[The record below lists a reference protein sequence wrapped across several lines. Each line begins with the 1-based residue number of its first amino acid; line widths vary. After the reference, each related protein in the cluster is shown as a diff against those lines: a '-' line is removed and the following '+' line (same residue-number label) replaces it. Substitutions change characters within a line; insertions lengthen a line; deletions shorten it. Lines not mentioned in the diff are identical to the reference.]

1 MSVEF
6 ALSVAVNQRNVT
18 VGNRCGTGGV
28 ISHEEQTQRREKTML
43 ARLMA
48 AALPQ
53 PKRTEEARV
62 HPVDPL
68 IEVLARVSAR
78 QESY

>member
-1 MSVEF
+1 
-6 ALSVAVNQRNVT
+6 
-18 VGNRCGTGGV
+18 
-28 ISHEEQTQRREKTML
+28 ML
-43 ARLMA
+43 ARLLV

-62 HPVDPL
+62 LVLDPVVAL
-68 IEVLARVSAR
+68 LARVSAR